1 MIESTPVM
9 EALLAHQNFV
19 SSTVC
24 FSLRR
29 ATLLACFPVDSTN
42 FSTNF

>member
-1 MIESTPVM
+1 MIESTTVM
-9 EALLAHQNFV
+9 EALLADQNFAWT
-19 SSTVC
+19 TVC

-42 FSTNF
+42 F